1 MSSNLDYSGH
11 KLYSEKPEK
20 CKKPTGGSKTCNS
33 KNLLKINSF
42 AKLRGTI
49 CIHYR
54 CEKCGADYY
63 VAANQ

>member
-1 MSSNLDYSGH
+1 MASNLDYSGH

-20 CKKPTGGSKTCNS
+20 CKKPTGSSKTCNS
-33 KNLLKINSF
+33 KKLLKINSF
-42 AKLRGTI
+42 AKLRGHI